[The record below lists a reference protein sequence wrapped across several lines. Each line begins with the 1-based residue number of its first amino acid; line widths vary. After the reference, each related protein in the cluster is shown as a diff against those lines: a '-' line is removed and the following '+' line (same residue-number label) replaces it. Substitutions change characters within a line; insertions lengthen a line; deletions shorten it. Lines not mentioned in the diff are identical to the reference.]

1 MDLQKLSINDIK
13 GFDAVKLRET
23 EKAVRKALLDVRMD
37 IYTAENKHTG
47 KIRGLRKTLA
57 RVLTVAGATKAVKTK
72 ASTKKTK

>member
-13 GFDAVKLRET
+13 GLDAAKLRET
-23 EKAVRKALLDVRMD
+23 EKAVRRELLDVRMD
-37 IYTAENKHTG
+37 IYTAANKHTG

-57 RVLTVAGATKAVKTK
+57 RVLTVAGTAKAPKSK